1 MEKYDVFFF
10 RLTIA
15 FPLLSRFFFHQPWIW
30 SSEFPILQQN
40 LCFVAAVCSHYVLFS
55 LEKTVLIFFEPRLV
69 LIRPYKDQSSVA
81 WEQVQPLLELLQKGW
96 KEFSHACKAA
106 GEAFFCIPKK
116 KGGAPESGKDTV
128 HRVRPHLTGVSLTPV
143 QHDKVLDS
151 ASPNR

>member
-116 KGGAPESGKDTV
+116 KRGCPRIREGHSPQGPSSSDGCFFDT
-128 HRVRPHLTGVSLTPV
+128 
-143 QHDKVLDS
+143 S
-151 ASPNR
+151 AARQSTRFCFPK